1 MLTGR
6 SLCVALLVVF
16 STSAAIAQQ
25 PAANGGT
32 NQAATKPAPTASSP
46 SPVGLTLVQR
56 FLLMNDI
63 NDIDRS
69 RNITP
74 LHLTTDQLRRTIAV
88 LEQLTA
94 DYERK
99 VAMLTDKQFSPFM
112 SELKDVKKRVY
123 GGGTIP
129 KDFDARMKHAMDTFV
144 ADRKQL
150 NLQNIASASNDI
162 ANILTPAQIAA
173 AADIAKN
180 SPANEGMYSDTTT
193 QAQWYHL
200 YVGKVFLSYPRIV
213 PLLQAMLKAQSG
225 GSSAPAG
232 KPKTTQASG
241 SGK

>member
-1 MLTGR
+1 MLTGKI
-6 SLCVALLVVF
+6 LLVASLMVLG
-16 STSAAIAQQ
+16 SGTALAQQ
-25 PAANGGT
+25 PTTGGG
-32 NQAATKPAPTASSP
+32 ATQVTSKPAPAPTS
-46 SPVGLTLVQR
+46 VGLTLVQR
-56 FLLMNDI
+56 YLLMNDI

-74 LHLTTDQLRRTIAV
+74 LHLTPDQLKRVIAI

-99 VAMLTDKQFSPFM
+99 VAMLTDKLFSPFM
-112 SELKDVKKRVY
+112 SDLKTVKTRVY

-129 KDFDARMKHAMDTFV
+129 KDFDARLKHAMDTLV

-150 NLQNIASASNDI
+150 NLGNIASASNAI
-162 ANILTPAQIAA
+162 ANVLTPAQIATA
-173 AADIAKN
+173 ANLAKN
-180 SPANEGMYSDTTT
+180 SPANEGLYSDSTT

-213 PLLQAMLKAQSG
+213 PLLQAMLKAQS
-225 GSSAPAG
+225 STAAAASNAPTSDQSA
-232 KPKTTQASG
+232 S